1 MSVKIL
7 KEKWKTHFC
16 NSNIIIQQ
24 CDTWKFRV
32 PTLRN
37 KIIKTLHTYFLSL
50 LFWYIW
56 RVSHWIY
63 NELSSSLTFDCA
75 AVLLCTESLLSLF
88 FPIHHVYV
96 KILLI
101 ENIFGDKLS
110 LKGDKILSSRFLS
123 LSSWNIIHQSTFKNL
138 IMCTYASSRMPR
150 FRRNSH

>member
-24 CDTWKFRV
+24 FDISLHENV
-32 PTLRN
+32 Q

-75 AVLLCTESLLSLF
+75 AVLLCTKSLLSVF
-88 FPIHHVYV
+88 FLIHHVYV

>member
-1 MSVKIL
+1 MR
-7 KEKWKTHFC
+7 H
-16 NSNIIIQQ
+16 
-24 CDTWKFRV
+24 RV
-32 PTLRN
+32 PTLWK

-75 AVLLCTESLLSLF
+75 AVLLCTKSLLSVF
-88 FPIHHVYV
+88 FLIHHVYV